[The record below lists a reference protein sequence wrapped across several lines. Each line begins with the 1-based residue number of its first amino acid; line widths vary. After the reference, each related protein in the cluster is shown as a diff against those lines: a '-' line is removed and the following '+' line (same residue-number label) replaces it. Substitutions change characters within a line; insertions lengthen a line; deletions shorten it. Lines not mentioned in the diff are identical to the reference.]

1 MKLLQTKSLY
11 YHKKKKLI
19 NIEIKENLLN
29 MYLYTLKNTIFERVK
44 TIYQTLMFGKMF
56 KKIDKK
62 IVPWNF
68 FIIFSKIK
76 KKNLLLSFWENTWYL
91 LYCV

>member
-11 YHKKKKLI
+11 YHKKKLI
-19 NIEIKENLLN
+19 KIEIKENLLN

-68 FIIFSKIK
+68 LIIFSKIK

>member
-1 MKLLQTKSLY
+1 MDYLFPMGKYEIASDKKFVLSL
-11 YHKKKKLI
+11 KKKLI
-19 NIEIKENLLN
+19 KIEIKENLLN

-62 IVPWNF
+62 IVP
-68 FIIFSKIK
+68 
-76 KKNLLLSFWENTWYL
+76 
-91 LYCV
+91 

>member
-1 MKLLQTKSLY
+1 MYDCFVKLHHFTSCSIFLCCDLVVILVGFIYFQWENMKLLQTKSLY
-11 YHKKKKLI
+11 YH
-19 NIEIKENLLN
+19 KENLLN

-62 IVPWNF
+62 IVP
-68 FIIFSKIK
+68 
-76 KKNLLLSFWENTWYL
+76 
-91 LYCV
+91 